1 MNILVTL
8 PEVQEADLVFNEEET
23 RDILKYFWPSH
34 SAHIDAMA
42 VSIGTRR
49 LAQGLL
55 IAAID
60 ASYGLGFV
68 EALFTTVAKPGRS
81 LASMGRKLARK
92 YVKHLWK
99 HASESELQ
107 NARIYEAV
115 RKAMAFQ
122 FKYLL
127 EAQLNGVAAARNRVA
142 PFYVYRQG
150 GQIWG

>member
-1 MNILVTL
+1 
-8 PEVQEADLVFNEEET
+8 
-23 RDILKYFWPSH
+23 
-34 SAHIDAMA
+34 
-42 VSIGTRR
+42 
-49 LAQGLL
+49 
-55 IAAID
+55 
-60 ASYGLGFV
+60 
-68 EALFTTVAKPGRS
+68 
-81 LASMGRKLARK
+81 MGRKLARK

-150 GQIWG
+150 GQIWA